1 MHLPKI
7 GIPGA
12 HQHTHTHSSERY
24 LGRSFSFRKKAA
36 AHTRREIYSHIVM
49 KAFYGALTTLQYNLT
64 AAPASQ
70 PRHAFF
76 AQIFASTT
84 SLCLGYIPTLPTW
97 FRSAHIY
104 CMAKL
109 GIIHPPAG
117 AAAIVFS
124 TGTLGWVFL
133 SGVFMTIVTAVIINN
148 MSDRRQYPMS
158 WILVNKAKNS
168 CGRKE

>member
-84 SLCLGYIPTLPTW
+84 SLCLGYIPTIPTW

-124 TGTLGWVFL
+124 TGTLGWV
-133 SGVFMTIVTAVIINN
+133 
-148 MSDRRQYPMS
+148 
-158 WILVNKAKNS
+158 ILVS
-168 CGRKE
+168 SYRGCL